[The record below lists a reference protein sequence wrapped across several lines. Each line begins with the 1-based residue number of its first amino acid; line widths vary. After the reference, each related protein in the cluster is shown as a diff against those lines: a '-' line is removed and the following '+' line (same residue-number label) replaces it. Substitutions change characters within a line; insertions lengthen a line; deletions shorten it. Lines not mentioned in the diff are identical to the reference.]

1 MGPQVVYLDESGGES
16 ECLESLRTGRIDAV
30 ASEEL
35 GNRRAAHGSGGAFVV
50 MALDTRIEHGGLAL
64 NAADASLAAC
74 LDRKIEWLTENRLC
88 RVAEGSFRVRASRPG
103 VAAGNGAPGA
113 GTITM
118 TLALWRSRKTDKE
131 WRIHS

>member
-16 ECLESLRTGRIDAV
+16 EWLESLRTGRIDAV

-50 MALDTRIEHGGLAL
+50 MALDTRIEHGGFAL

-74 LDRKIEWLTENRLC
+74 LDRKIEWLTEKRRIGYAEWLKDPSVFGRRA
-88 RVAEGSFRVRASRPG
+88 RVWRPEMERRVLER
-103 VAAGNGAPGA
+103 
-113 GTITM
+113 
-118 TLALWRSRKTDKE
+118 
-131 WRIHS
+131 